1 VQVNQACKSNKIAE
15 VIYLAPLEL
24 LHLDIFE
31 VDAVSR
37 KGGKKY
43 FMTLIDD
50 SMRYCNAY
58 LLKFRLSFELLEK
71 L

>member
-1 VQVNQACKSNKIAE
+1 VE

-37 KGGKKY
+37 KARKKY
-43 FMTLIDD
+43 FMTLIEDF
-50 SMRYCNAY
+50 MRYCNVY
-58 LLKFRLSFELLEK
+58 LLKFK
-71 L
+71 D